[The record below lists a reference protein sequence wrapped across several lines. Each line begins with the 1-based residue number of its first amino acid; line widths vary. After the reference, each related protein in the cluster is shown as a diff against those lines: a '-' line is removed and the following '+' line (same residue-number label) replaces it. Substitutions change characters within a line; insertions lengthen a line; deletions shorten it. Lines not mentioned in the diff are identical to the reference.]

1 MHEYARVFI
10 MILVYILIGL
20 IAGIR
25 IGSLF
30 MGNALVPVGYYTTY
44 DLVVKTASVF
54 TTAIDYVYYVVMYVT
69 TTFYSVIQP
78 SRALILKP
86 KNALVS
92 LEKSWVELPYI
103 KCIVVAIAISLV
115 LQLCSCRKPSRR

>member
-1 MHEYARVFI
+1 MHKYARIYI

-30 MGNALVPVGYYTTY
+30 MGNSIVPLGYYTTY

-54 TTAIDYVYYVVMYVT
+54 TTGVDYAYFVTMYVINT
-69 TTFYSVIQP
+69 VYAIIQP

-92 LEKSWVELPYI
+92 IEKNVLELPYI
-103 KCIVVAIAISLV
+103 KCIVAAILISLV
-115 LQLCSCRKPSRR
+115 LQCSCRKPSSH

>member
-1 MHEYARVFI
+1 

-30 MGNALVPVGYYTTY
+30 MGNSIVPLGYYTTY

-54 TTAIDYVYYVVMYVT
+54 TTGVDYAYFVTMYVINT
-69 TTFYSVIQP
+69 VYAIIQP

-92 LEKSWVELPYI
+92 IEKNVLELPYI
-103 KCIVVAIAISLV
+103 KCIVAAILISLV
-115 LQLCSCRKPSRR
+115 LQCSCRKPSRH

>member
-1 MHEYARVFI
+1 MNEYAREYI

-25 IGSLF
+25 IASLF
-30 MGNALVPVGYYTTY
+30 MGNALVPAGYYTTY

-54 TTAIDYVYYVVMYVT
+54 TTAVDYVYYVVMYVT
-69 TTFYSVIQP
+69 TTFYSMIQP
-78 SRALILKP
+78 SRALILRP

-103 KCIVVAIAISLV
+103 KCIIAAFLISLV
-115 LQLCSCRKPSRR
+115 LQFSCRKPSRR